1 MAQRRLNLNVSSDS
15 YEHLR
20 HLAEITGES
29 ISETVR
35 EALRHYHRLVHIKAR
50 GNRIY
55 EEQSGALHEVPLD
68 FQVDSDQISD
78 PFAQVPKFD

>member
-1 MAQRRLNLNVSSDS
+1 MPAKRLNLNVSPASH
-15 YEHLR
+15 EHLK
-20 HLAEITGES
+20 HLAGITGNS

-55 EEQSGALHEVPLD
+55 EEQSGALHELPLD
-68 FQVDSDQISD
+68 FEVDPRQVRD
-78 PFAQVPKFD
+78 PFAQVPRFD